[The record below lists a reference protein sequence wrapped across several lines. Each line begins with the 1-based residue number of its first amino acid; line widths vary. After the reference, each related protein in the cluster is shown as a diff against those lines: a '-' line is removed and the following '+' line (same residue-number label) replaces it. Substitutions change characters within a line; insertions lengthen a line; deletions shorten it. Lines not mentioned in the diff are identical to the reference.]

1 MTVNSGAEPSSP
13 TEAESRARKAR
24 SEARLAAAGISV
36 PDHLPWI
43 GAGDDIKL
51 RTPTEAAQ
59 RAYALFLTAM
69 RADALLSDAE
79 IPAEEMRERFPQGF
93 AAFSPIEAAF
103 FAAAEPEKQ
112 TLINSL
118 WRYES
123 LAALQWALGWAEE
136 LPWPTTI
143 CDLNTVITT
152 MMDADPDPDERI
164 ATAALRPAAEILDAL
179 DLHFRLHWATR
190 HAGLEGRP
198 NPADLDG
205 GVIMERHYALNWLI
219 TFMGAD
225 WDDVPTHT

>member
-13 TEAESRARKAR
+13 TEAASFARKAR
-24 SEARLAAAGISV
+24 TEARLAAAGISV
-36 PDHLPWI
+36 PAHLPRV
-43 GAGDDIKL
+43 DTEDEVTL
-51 RTPTEAAQ
+51 RTPTEVAQ

-69 RADALLSDAE
+69 RADSLLSDAE
-79 IPAEEMRERFPQGF
+79 IPVEEMRERFPQGF
-93 AAFSPIEAAF
+93 AAFSPVEAAF

-136 LPWPTTI
+136 LPWPTAI
-143 CDLNTVITT
+143 CDLDSVIAT
-152 MMDADPDPDERI
+152 MMDPDADADERI
-164 ATAALRPAAEILDAL
+164 ATAALRPTSELLDAL

-190 HAGLEGRP
+190 QAGLDGRP
-198 NPADLDG
+198 APADLDG
-205 GVIMERHYALNWLI
+205 GVVMERHQALNWLR
-219 TFMGAD
+219 TFMGED